1 MAAGI
6 YNFTIEQG
14 TTVDFEIAYK
24 DSNSDPIDLTGYQ
37 ARMQI
42 KNLPGGSTTYLT
54 LSSSLDASGTG
65 LNLQGS
71 SGTNPFTSGTIGVFI
86 AAVTSSLL
94 DFNTAFYDLE
104 LVSGNGNT
112 ANVTRVIQGKV
123 TLDKEVTTGAY

>member
-14 TTVDFEIAYK
+14 STVDFEIAYK

-42 KNLPGGSTTYLT
+42 KNLPGGPTTYLT

-65 LNLQGS
+65 LNLRGS
-71 SGTNPFTSGTIGVFI
+71 SGTNPFTSGTIGVYV

-104 LVSGNGNT
+104 LVSGTGNT
-112 ANVTRVIQGKV
+112 ATVTRVIQGKV

>member
-14 TTVDFEIAYK
+14 STVDFEIAYK

-65 LNLQGS
+65 LNLRGS
-71 SGTNPFTSGTIGVFI
+71 SGTNPFASGTIGVYV

-104 LVSGNGNT
+104 LVSGTGNT
-112 ANVTRVIQGKV
+112 ATVTRVIQGKV

>member
-14 TTVDFEIAYK
+14 STVDFEIAYK

-65 LNLQGS
+65 LNLRGS
-71 SGTNPFTSGTIGVFI
+71 SGTNPFTSGTIGVYV

-104 LVSGNGNT
+104 LVSGTGNT
-112 ANVTRVIQGKV
+112 ATVTRVIQGKV

>member
-37 ARMQI
+37 ARMQF
-42 KNLPGGSTTYLT
+42 KNLPGGNSTYLT
-54 LSSSLDASGTG
+54 LSSSLDATGTG
-65 LNLQGS
+65 LNLRGS